1 MKKKIIILAII
12 LIVIFLAILGVCLLF
27 PKNKE
32 TENYEDENTLY
43 VIKFDDMVLRFER
56 YDYSLGQNQLVGV
69 EKTTDNGKTYK
80 KLTNEPIIVSM
91 EPQFVFLNKKIGFVI
106 SKSDLTKS
114 NNYIGLHVTQDGGKT
129 FTNAVINYDNPSI
142 DILTI
147 DDIPYMEDNILKL
160 PCSIYQIKED
170 DSGYEDVKLI
180 FTSSDNG
187 LNWNLSDEFADV
199 NIKVK
204 SDTLT
209 NVGATF
215 ILTNKSTT
223 ETYVYGNPYYLEIK
237 ENGKWHKLE
246 TINQLF
252 FTLPAYNL
260 TPGQS
265 KEIDVNWE
273 YGYGRLKKGTY
284 RLVKDVSRSGDEPID
299 ESKIKYIYAEFEI

>member
-1 MKKKIIILAII
+1 MKKKLIILFII
-12 LIVIFLAILGVCLLF
+12 LIIIASIICAVCLLF

-80 KLTNEPIIVSM
+80 KLTTEPIIVSM
-91 EPQFVFLNKKIGFVI
+91 EPQFVFLNKKLGFAI
-106 SKSDLTKS
+106 SKPNLTKS
-114 NNYIGLHVTQDGGKT
+114 NNYMGLHVTQDGGKT
-129 FTNAVINYDNPSI
+129 FTNSIINYDNPSI

-147 DDIPYMEDNILKL
+147 DDIPYKEDNILKL

-170 DSGYEDVKLI
+170 DSGYEDVKFI
-180 FTSSDNG
+180 FTSLDNG
-187 LNWNLSDEFADV
+187 LTWNLSDEFADV
-199 NIKVK
+199 NIRVK
-204 SDTLT
+204 NDTLT

-237 ENGKWHKLE
+237 ENGNWHKLE
-246 TINQLF
+246 TINQLY

-265 KEIDVNWE
+265 KEIDINWE
-273 YGYGRLKKGTY
+273 YCYGKLKSGIY